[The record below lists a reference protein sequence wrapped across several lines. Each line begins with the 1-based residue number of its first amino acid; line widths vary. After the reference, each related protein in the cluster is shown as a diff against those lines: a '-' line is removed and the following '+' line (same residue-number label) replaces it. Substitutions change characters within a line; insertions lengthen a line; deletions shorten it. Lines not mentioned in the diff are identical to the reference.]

1 MLKPGVI
8 LFTMAIM
15 GGVLALYL
23 IFCLRKKISEK
34 KEINRKVQQDPIV
47 KNLPVFIKRNI
58 ITINDK
64 LNKNSWDTA
73 IPLVEE
79 EMRLMGMNP
88 KSFTRDETC
97 QLINRLIRKY
107 YSGKKYTSVSDK
119 CGKNV
124 IDLVHTNLQIA
135 FETGPEY
142 QKVKKKIENKLKN
155 ISKAEIRKFAEER
168 YTGKVT
174 DEMINR
180 MHSDIR
186 RGSVADFQEEMQNQ
200 MQNDMQMQMQND
212 MQVQM
217 QMDMQNQMMMQMQMD
232 MQNQMMMQMQMDM
245 QNQMMMQMQ
254 NDMQNQMI
262 NQMQNDMHNQMMAD
276 NMHSMHQSEMAITPM
291 HDGGHMM
298 DMNNMHM
305 GGM

>member
-107 YSGKKYTSVSDK
+107 YSGKKYNSVSDK

-142 QKVKKKIENKLKN
+142 EKVKKKIENKLKN

-200 MQNDMQMQMQND
+200 MQNDMQ
-212 MQVQM
+212 V
-217 QMDMQNQMMMQMQMD
+217 QMQMD